1 MYIAHVKM
9 AFHGFLLSK
18 VDYCHIHQGLI
29 AHNHVTTKGVW
40 SQCNEQQDCASY

>member
-29 AHNHVTTKGVW
+29 AHNRVTTKGVW